1 MLRRVLDK
9 KGGGYD
15 MTEPRKRGTYVIDSY
30 LCDVQFKGVVILL
43 RHFLF
48 TSVAWLTLTVVR
60 ECCLSRLNLSTTSV
74 ISGTSSTLNST
85 ISDVFRNF
93 KWSLRP
99 GEVQKCEKR
108 FFHPAQP
115 VNEKK
120 ITTVVKTACCVIGVC
135 SSFSSCALNVFAF
148 FAVPPLMQCNW
159 DSAKSLC
166 VQKSWT
172 N

>member
-1 MLRRVLDK
+1 MAWYQNNRTIRSIRNFAVSNYLHFYCLSMLRRVLDK

-93 KWSLRP
+93 K
-99 GEVQKCEKR
+99 
-108 FFHPAQP
+108 
-115 VNEKK
+115 
-120 ITTVVKTACCVIGVC
+120 
-135 SSFSSCALNVFAF
+135 
-148 FAVPPLMQCNW
+148 
-159 DSAKSLC
+159 
-166 VQKSWT
+166 
-172 N
+172 